1 MDPVKIGI
9 AGGTGGMGQWFE
21 NYFTQAGHAVKVAGR
36 KTRETYEDLVRDCD
50 VVILS
55 MPQKAAME
63 VAGRVGPAMREDQLL
78 MDFCSQKAGVVAAM
92 AGATRADVIGTHP
105 MFGPSIA
112 SLAGQ
117 NIILC
122 PARNNHNWLSWVESV
137 FADGGAV
144 VTRMEP
150 EEHDRKMA
158 LAQSLKHFL
167 TVSLA
172 RMLQTLDIRPDDA
185 FLYATPI
192 FRLNINLIGRL
203 LAQDLSLYADL
214 VSGNPQAPVVVDH
227 FLAAMEESRQ
237 VFFSGDEQAAAAY
250 LAEIQ
255 KFFGDDFCKK
265 ALEETSRVIDAMY
278 RS

>member
-1 MDPVKIGI
+1 
-9 AGGTGGMGQWFE
+9 
-21 NYFTQAGHAVKVAGR
+21 
-36 KTRETYEDLVRDCD
+36 
-50 VVILS
+50 
-55 MPQKAAME
+55 
-63 VAGRVGPAMREDQLL
+63 
-78 MDFCSQKAGVVAAM
+78 
-92 AGATRADVIGTHP
+92 
-105 MFGPSIA
+105 
-112 SLAGQ
+112 
-117 NIILC
+117 
-122 PARNNHNWLSWVESV
+122 
-137 FADGGAV
+137 
-144 VTRMEP
+144 
-150 EEHDRKMA
+150 
-158 LAQSLKHFL
+158 
-167 TVSLA
+167 
-172 RMLQTLDIRPDDA
+172 MLQTLDIRPDDA